1 MKVFVI
7 LSVILYLTLSGNVT
21 SSWTVSSTATANS
34 NMYNLGTLAVGDIL
48 TVSFIFPNP
57 PAGGNPVSFIPSIFN
72 PGQTSSAGL

>member
-1 MKVFVI
+1 MKVFIV

-48 TVSFIFPNP
+48 KVSFIFPNP
-57 PAGGNPVSFIPSIFN
+57 PAGSNPALFTPSILL
-72 PGQTSSAGL
+72 PDQSTSAAL